1 MRLWPA
7 LCCINTVPAPRRRS
21 RPAAASTAAHCPA
34 PPLRPH
40 PPEASRHPAFRA
52 RTAADKSP
60 WLRPAGHLPHCKTPA
75 LPRRRQRQSTAPR
88 PPACRSPPVLPGSVF
103 WHPSTALPLQHP
115 VRTAYRHCA
124 ARARQ
129 TRAAAHPA
137 PHPPHRGQSSP
148 LQSPAQ
154 SPDQKASV
162 HRTERP
168 SRLQIPLPQP
178 PACALPGAA
187 LPAVPV
193 LPAVCSAAR
202 PLPDPS
208 ALS

>member
-1 MRLWPA
+1 MGGKYLLVLPPDRLSGGKGLGHIQQP
-7 LCCINTVPAPRRRS
+7 LVPA
-21 RPAAASTAAHCPA
+21 A
-34 PPLRPH
+34 
-40 PPEASRHPAFRA
+40 PEAEGDVVLGLHK
-52 RTAADKSP
+52 AAVHQHIQQAQQLVGDFAP
-60 WLRPAGHLPHCKTPA
+60 GVAGDRPGQL
-75 LPRRRQRQSTAPR
+75 L
-88 PPACRSPPVLPGSVF
+88 
-103 WHPSTALPLQHP
+103 PSTALPLQHP

-124 ARARQ
+124 ARVPQ

-162 HRTERP
+162 HRTQRP
-168 SRLQIPLPQP
+168 SRPQIPLPQP